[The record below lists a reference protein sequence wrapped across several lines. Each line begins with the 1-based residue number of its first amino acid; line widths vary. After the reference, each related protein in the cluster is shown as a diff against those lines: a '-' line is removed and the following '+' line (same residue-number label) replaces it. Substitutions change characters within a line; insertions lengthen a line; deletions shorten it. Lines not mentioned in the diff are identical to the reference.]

1 MTDARLSVL
10 SDLLR
15 RASEA
20 ERRQPSDEECDRIEE
35 AIDLFEHHASATVEE
50 LRGALAYARQDNLPR
65 HRRPV
70 DHV

>member
-1 MTDARLSVL
+1 MTDARIAVL

-15 RASEA
+15 RASEV
-20 ERRQPSDEECDRIEE
+20 ERRLPSSEECDRIAE

-50 LRGALAYARQDNLPR
+50 LRGALAYARQDILPR
-65 HRRPV
+65 HRRPT